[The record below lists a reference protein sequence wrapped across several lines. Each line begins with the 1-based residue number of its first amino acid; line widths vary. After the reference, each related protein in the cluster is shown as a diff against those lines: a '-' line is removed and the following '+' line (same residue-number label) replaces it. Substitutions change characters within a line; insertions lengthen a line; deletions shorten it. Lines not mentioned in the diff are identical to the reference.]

1 MSAFDDRADG
11 RTRRI
16 YVAGHTGMVGSAL
29 VRQLK
34 DEEKGE
40 LLLRDRARLDLTRQS
55 EVENFFRQEKPDCV
69 YLAAAKVGGIKANN
83 EMPADFI
90 RVNLQIQTN
99 VIHSAYEAGVSRLL
113 FLGSSCIYP
122 RQADQPLQEE
132 ALMTGPLEPTNEAYA
147 VAKIAGIR
155 MCESYRRQHACDFRS
170 VMPTNLYGPNDN
182 FDLETSHVLPALLRK
197 FHSAVTSGADTVSV
211 WGSGRP
217 RREFLHVDDMAA
229 ASVHIMN
236 LPAERYWSVAD
247 PRCSHINVGSGL
259 DISIAELAEMIAD
272 ISGFQGNIEFDADMP
287 DGTPQKLLDVS
298 RLESLGWTYD
308 IKLKDGIS
316 QTYDWMARHWDE
328 IQNG

>member
-122 RQADQPLQEE
+122 RQADQPLKEE
-132 ALMTGPLEPTNEAYA
+132 ALMTGHLESTNEAYA
-147 VAKIAGIR
+147 VAKIAG
-155 MCESYRRQHACDFRS
+155 SA
-170 VMPTNLYGPNDN
+170 N
-182 FDLETSHVLPALLRK
+182 ET
-197 FHSAVTSGADTVSV
+197 
-211 WGSGRP
+211 
-217 RREFLHVDDMAA
+217 
-229 ASVHIMN
+229 
-236 LPAERYWSVAD
+236 
-247 PRCSHINVGSGL
+247 
-259 DISIAELAEMIAD
+259 
-272 ISGFQGNIEFDADMP
+272 
-287 DGTPQKLLDVS
+287 
-298 RLESLGWTYD
+298 
-308 IKLKDGIS
+308 
-316 QTYDWMARHWDE
+316 
-328 IQNG
+328 